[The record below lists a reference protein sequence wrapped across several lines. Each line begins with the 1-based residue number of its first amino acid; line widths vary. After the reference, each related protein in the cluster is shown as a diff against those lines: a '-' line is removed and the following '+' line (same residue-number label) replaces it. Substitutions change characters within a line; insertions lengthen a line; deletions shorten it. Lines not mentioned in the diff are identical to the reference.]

1 MPNGLIAT
9 YSGKLVNPLDLKPED
24 IDIHDIAHA
33 LSNICRYGGHVRKF
47 YSVAQHSI
55 IMLDLLKGVAAP
67 PDEQLQGLLHDA
79 EEAYILDFPNP
90 IKKLAAFDEYR
101 KICSHAT
108 NAIMWAFDLPVELSG
123 RIKRFDQE
131 LVTLEARQLMQVA
144 PEWEDELA
152 RFEPGFPRFS
162 ILPWD
167 PHVARH
173 HFLRAF
179 EDTQKLRT
187 S

>member
-9 YSGKLVNPLDLKPED
+9 HSGKLVNPLDLKPED
-24 IDIHDIAHA
+24 VDIHDIAHA

-55 IMLDLLKGVAAP
+55 IMLDLLKGVSAR
-67 PDEQLQGLLHDA
+67 PDEQLLGLLHDA
-79 EEAYILDFPNP
+79 EEAYLMDFPNP
-90 IKKLAAFDEYR
+90 IKQLKTFGEYR
-101 KICSHAT
+101 EFCERASKAIY
-108 NAIMWAFDLPVELSG
+108 NAFEIPWPVSID

-179 EDTQKLRT
+179 EDVQKLRG
-187 S
+187 